1 MPKSGASAA
10 LAPLSFGNAEVV
22 DAAARDPAKRSDLEL
37 PAVAFLVQF
46 DQDVIGRIGAVWN
59 VEIERGAVL
68 SNEIPGSRPF

>member
-37 PAVAFLVQF
+37 PAVAF
-46 DQDVIGRIGAVWN
+46 
-59 VEIERGAVL
+59 
-68 SNEIPGSRPF
+68 